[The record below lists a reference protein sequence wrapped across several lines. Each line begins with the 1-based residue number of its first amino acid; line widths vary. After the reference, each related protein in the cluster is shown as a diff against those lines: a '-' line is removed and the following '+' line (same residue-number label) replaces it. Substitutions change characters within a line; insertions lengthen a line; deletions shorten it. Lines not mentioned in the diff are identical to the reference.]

1 VRSAAA
7 APRQTLTRACESR
20 GCRARADARARA
32 RRAQGL
38 FSDVFDSLTFEQA
51 RRAPHRALSLPALSP
66 AAPTVS
72 KRSLAAQ
79 SPPLASRLCA
89 PIDDADVAGSFAS
102 GLESGFSWSA
112 SADASFFSDDA
123 RGVAV
128 ALLTAAA
135 LPPQPSGRAGAPPV
149 PPQRAPR
156 PEAAELARLYFA
168 LTATS
173 ADATSSP
180 QRVALDAMTEDA
192 TEAEDM
198 NSGISAV
205 SADVAS
211 PPSSIEDD
219 AWRAKA
225 AELTSLSGGFAFI
238 IHDAARNTVLAARDA
253 AGAAPLFWAAAPDGA
268 LLFASSLRSGVA
280 AGTPSATE
288 FPKGCLFLSSGGV
301 HPAESPGPRGFTMAG
316 GRACASPGALR
327 SFARPAAA
335 VRAIPRIS
343 SRGVLCGA
351 VFRVASG
358 ADLAGDGGARAA

>member
-1 VRSAAA
+1 
-7 APRQTLTRACESR
+7 
-20 GCRARADARARA
+20 
-32 RRAQGL
+32 
-38 FSDVFDSLTFEQA
+38 VFDSLTFEQA
-51 RRAPHRALSLPALSP
+51 RAALRRLRSRLPRAISGGAHRLTALPP
-66 AAPTVS
+66 
-72 KRSLAAQ
+72 SLAAQ

-89 PIDDADVAGSFAS
+89 PIDGADVAGSFAS
-102 GLESGFSWSA
+102 GVESGFAWSA
-112 SADASFFSDDA
+112 SPDASFFSDDA

-135 LPPQPSGRAGAPPV
+135 LPSGRAGAPPV
-149 PPQRAPR
+149 APQRAPR
-156 PEAAELARLYFA
+156 PDAAELARLYFA
-168 LTATS
+168 LTSTS
-173 ADATSSP
+173 P
-180 QRVALDAMTEDA
+180 PERVALDAMTEDA
-192 TEAEDM
+192 AEDE
-198 NSGISAV
+198 SV
-205 SADVAS
+205 SAAAESVVSAA
-211 PPSSIEDD
+211 DD
-219 AWRAKA
+219 AAEDATWRAKA
-225 AELTSLSGGFAFI
+225 AALTSLSGGFAFI

-327 SFARPAAA
+327 SFARPTAA